1 MISTWG
7 QRQAKQDIRVNTE
20 RGHSEQG
27 KKEKQNKTTK
37 TLYGLQWGN
46 CQSSRDPGK
55 DSK

>member
-37 TLYGLQWGN
+37 TLYG
-46 CQSSRDPGK
+46 
-55 DSK
+55 